1 MPARFR
7 HAAQAV
13 AVLIAIIVIAMIPS
27 LIELFALM
35 QLTLFAAMAVLAL
48 SLAFIWGF
56 GGILSFGQT
65 AFFGLGGYAYAVT
78 AINFQDSTPA
88 ILLAIVVPSLFAA
101 ILGYFIFFG
110 RISDVYL
117 GVITLTVTLIL
128 FNSVNSTSG
137 DAYKIGSALLG
148 GFNGMPAV
156 PTFNMP
162 FYPGELL
169 SPEQSWWATAGAL
182 LAVFL
187 LLRLLLALPAG
198 RVIVAVRENEVRAS
212 LLGYDP
218 RLIKCLTFILGG
230 AIAGLAGALYV
241 NWGAFVGPTIFSLS
255 LSAEI
260 IIWITVGGLGTL
272 LGPIVGCVLIEYIVA
287 YIGSQQALNSNLVL
301 GGVLIVF
308 VLLLP
313 KGLVPTARDLLLRL
327 VPAPK
332 PAAPLANHHAPSS
345 AAPPHPAGAE

>member
-1 MPARFR
+1 MDKRLRLALQ
-7 HAAQAV
+7 AAGTVV
-13 AVLIAIIVIAMIPS
+13 AVGVIAIVPS
-27 LIELFALM
+27 VIELFGLM
-35 QLTLFAAMAVLAL
+35 QLTLFAAMSVLAL
-48 SLAFIWGF
+48 SLAFIWGY

-65 AFFGLGGYAYAVT
+65 AFFGLGGYAYAIAAV
-78 AINFQDSTPA
+78 NFQDSTPA
-88 ILLAIVVPSLFAA
+88 ILLAIVVPALFAA

-137 DAYKIGSALLG
+137 DAYKIGKALLG

-156 PTFNMP
+156 PTFNVP
-162 FYPGELL
+162 FDPSTVL
-169 SPEQSWWATAGAL
+169 SPEQSWWTTAYVL
-182 LAVFL
+182 LGVFL

-198 RVIVAVRENEVRAS
+198 RIIVAVRENEVRAS

-218 RLIKCLTFILGG
+218 RLVKCLTFILGG

-241 NWGAFVGPTIFSLS
+241 NWGAFVSPTIFSLS

-272 LGPIVGCVLIEYIVA
+272 LGPIIGCVVIEYIVA
-287 YIGSQQALNSNLVL
+287 YIGSQQLLNSNLVL
-301 GGVLIVF
+301 GGVLVVF

-313 KGLVPTARDLLLRL
+313 KGIVPTARDLVMRL
-327 VPAPK
+327 IPDRKKTNDQPVQ
-332 PAAPLANHHAPSS
+332 S
-345 AAPPHPAGAE
+345 AAAPHPAGAE

>member
-1 MPARFR
+1 MPKHVRLALQ
-7 HAAQAV
+7 AAGILLAIVAIAV
-13 AVLIAIIVIAMIPS
+13 VPS
-27 LIELFALM
+27 VIELFALM

-48 SLAFIWGF
+48 SLAFIWCF

-65 AFFGLGGYAYAVT
+65 AFFGLGGYAYAIAAV
-78 AINFQDSTPA
+78 NFQDSTPA
-88 ILLAIVVPSLFAA
+88 ILLAIAVPALFAA

-137 DAYKIGSALLG
+137 DAYKIGKALLG

-156 PTFNMP
+156 PTFNVP
-162 FYPGELL
+162 FDPSTVL
-169 SPEQSWWATAGAL
+169 SPEQSWWTTAGVL

-187 LLRLLLALPAG
+187 MLRLLLALPAG

-218 RLIKCLTFILGG
+218 RLVKCLTFILGG

-241 NWGAFVGPTIFSLS
+241 NWGAFVSPTIFSLS

-260 IIWITVGGLGTL
+260 IIWITVCGLGTL
-272 LGPIVGCVLIEYIVA
+272 LGPIIGCVVIEYIVA
-287 YIGSQQALNSNLVL
+287 YIGSQQLLNSNLVL
-301 GGVLIVF
+301 GGVLVIF

-313 KGLVPTARDLLLRL
+313 KGIVPTARDLVLRL
-327 VPAPK
+327 MPQNKPK
-332 PAAPLANHHAPSS
+332 TNGPPVQS
-345 AAPPHPAGAE
+345 AAAPHPAGAE

>member
-1 MPARFR
+1 MPKHVRLALQ
-7 HAAQAV
+7 AAGILLAIVAIAV
-13 AVLIAIIVIAMIPS
+13 VPS
-27 LIELFALM
+27 VIELFALM

-65 AFFGLGGYAYAVT
+65 AFFGLGGYAYAIAAV
-78 AINFQDSTPA
+78 NFQDSTPA
-88 ILLAIVVPSLFAA
+88 ILLAIAVPALFAA

-137 DAYKIGSALLG
+137 DAYKIGKALLG

-156 PTFNMP
+156 PTFNVP
-162 FYPGELL
+162 FDPSTVL
-169 SPEQSWWATAGAL
+169 SPEQSWWTTAGVL

-187 LLRLLLALPAG
+187 MLRLLLALPAG

-218 RLIKCLTFILGG
+218 RLVKCLTFILGG

-241 NWGAFVGPTIFSLS
+241 NWGAFVSPTIFSLS

-272 LGPIVGCVLIEYIVA
+272 LGPIIGCVVIEYIVA
-287 YIGSQQALNSNLVL
+287 YIGSQQLLNSNLVL
-301 GGVLIVF
+301 GGVLVIF

-313 KGLVPTARDLLLRL
+313 KGIVPTARDLVLRL
-327 VPAPK
+327 MPQNK
-332 PAAPLANHHAPSS
+332 PNTNGPPVQS
-345 AAPPHPAGAE
+345 AAAPHPAGAE

>member
-1 MPARFR
+1 MPKHVRLALQ
-7 HAAQAV
+7 AAGILLAIVAIAV
-13 AVLIAIIVIAMIPS
+13 VPS
-27 LIELFALM
+27 VIELFALM

-65 AFFGLGGYAYAVT
+65 AFFGLGGYAYAIAAV
-78 AINFQDSTPA
+78 NFQDSTPA
-88 ILLAIVVPSLFAA
+88 ILLAIAVPALFAA

-137 DAYKIGSALLG
+137 DAYKIGKALLG

-156 PTFNMP
+156 PTFNVP
-162 FYPGELL
+162 FDPSTVL
-169 SPEQSWWATAGAL
+169 SPEQSWWTTAGVL

-187 LLRLLLALPAG
+187 MLRLLLALPAG

-218 RLIKCLTFILGG
+218 RLVKCLTFILGG

-241 NWGAFVGPTIFSLS
+241 NWGAFVSPTIFSLS

-272 LGPIVGCVLIEYIVA
+272 LGPIIGCVVIEYIVA
-287 YIGSQQALNSNLVL
+287 YIGSQQQHEDDEHDLVL
-301 GGVLIVF
+301 RLMPQNK
-308 VLLLP
+308 P
-313 KGLVPTARDLLLRL
+313 KTNGPPVQ
-327 VPAPK
+327 
-332 PAAPLANHHAPSS
+332 S
-345 AAPPHPAGAE
+345 AAAPHPAGAE

>member
-1 MPARFR
+1 MPKHVRLALQ
-7 HAAQAV
+7 AAGILLAIVAIAV
-13 AVLIAIIVIAMIPS
+13 VPS
-27 LIELFALM
+27 VIELFALM

-65 AFFGLGGYAYAVT
+65 AFFGLGGYAYAIAAV
-78 AINFQDSTPA
+78 NFQDSTPA
-88 ILLAIVVPSLFAA
+88 ILLAIAVPALFAA

-137 DAYKIGSALLG
+137 DAYKIGKALLG

-156 PTFNMP
+156 PTFNVP
-162 FYPGELL
+162 FDPSTVL
-169 SPEQSWWATAGAL
+169 SPEQSWWTTAGVL

-187 LLRLLLALPAG
+187 MLRLLLALPAG

-218 RLIKCLTFILGG
+218 RLVKCLTFILGG

-241 NWGAFVGPTIFSLS
+241 NWGAFVSPTIFSLS

-272 LGPIVGCVLIEYIVA
+272 LGPIIGCVVK
-287 YIGSQQALNSNLVL
+287 IGRASCRERV
-301 GGVLIVF
+301 
-308 VLLLP
+308 
-313 KGLVPTARDLLLRL
+313 
-327 VPAPK
+327 
-332 PAAPLANHHAPSS
+332 
-345 AAPPHPAGAE
+345 

>member
-1 MPARFR
+1 MDKRLRLALQ
-7 HAAQAV
+7 AAGTVV
-13 AVLIAIIVIAMIPS
+13 AIGAIAIVPS
-27 LIELFALM
+27 VIELFGLM
-35 QLTLFAAMAVLAL
+35 QLTLFAAMSVLAL
-48 SLAFIWGF
+48 SLAFIWGY

-65 AFFGLGGYAYAVT
+65 AFFGLGGYAYAIAAV
-78 AINFQDSTPA
+78 NFQDSTPA
-88 ILLAIVVPSLFAA
+88 ILLAIAVPALFAA

-137 DAYKIGSALLG
+137 DAYKIGKALLG

-156 PTFNMP
+156 PTFNVP
-162 FYPGELL
+162 FDPSTVL
-169 SPEQSWWATAGAL
+169 SPEQSWWTTAYVL
-182 LAVFL
+182 LGVFL

-198 RVIVAVRENEVRAS
+198 RIIVAVRENEVRAS

-218 RLIKCLTFILGG
+218 RLVKCLTFILGG

-241 NWGAFVGPTIFSLS
+241 NWGAFVSPTIFSLS

-272 LGPIVGCVLIEYIVA
+272 LGPIIGCVVIEYIVA
-287 YIGSQQALNSNLVL
+287 YIGSQQLLNSNLVL
-301 GGVLIVF
+301 GGVLVVF

-313 KGLVPTARDLLLRL
+313 KGIFPTVRDLVMRL
-327 VPAPK
+327 IPDKKPKTNGRPVP
-332 PAAPLANHHAPSS
+332 S
-345 AAPPHPAGAE
+345 AAPHPAGAE